1 LRTSSLASGGMLIGF
16 NFFTACKDT
25 VKMPVD
31 ISKLDYN
38 DFNAFIKISD
48 EGMVTIFS
56 PNPEIGQ
63 GVKTS
68 MPMIIAEELDV
79 PWENVN
85 VVQGILDTQNYT
97 RQVAGG
103 SQSIRFGWDALRQTG
118 ATARQLLV
126 NAAAARWGVDPS
138 ECSAKQG
145 VITNAKGE
153 TLGYGDVVKEA
164 ALLQIPASE
173 GAEEEDNSENP
184 EFKDEQAEGVAGN
197 VKLKDPKDYTLIGTD
212 VGNVDIDKIITGKP
226 LFGLDYKAEGM
237 VYASVLRPPAFGQVL
252 ESYDDSATK
261 AIPGVI
267 DVVKIGDKAIAMMG
281 KEEVDWSV
289 RLAPSEKVVVIAE
302 NTWSAIKGKKA
313 IKAEWREATLLE
325 SSKAHD
331 KILTDLLDG
340 NDFQNLRKDGD
351 VKKAFK
357 QADKV
362 VERTYESPFL
372 PHNCMEPM
380 NFYANVTDSKIHLVG
395 PVQTPASAASTV
407 ANLLGRDEKDIRLEM
422 TRMGGGFGRRLYGD
436 FVYEA
441 AEISD
446 KIRKPVKM
454 VSTREDDMTTGV
466 YRPAIKY
473 RIAASIKD
481 GEITGYHLK
490 EAAVDSNMY
499 ELIPNFFPA
508 GAIENYQ
515 VDVAKYDSNITTG
528 AWRAPYTNFLSYA
541 EQAFL
546 DELAEITEKDPVK
559 MRLDLLEK
567 VKGTTDDRIQYSAE
581 RLQDVLKLAVEKSMY
596 NEPKEGI
603 FQGVCAY
610 YCHNTHVAEVADVVM
625 ENNQPVVKKITV
637 AVDCGIV
644 INPLG
649 AKNQIEGGAIDGVGH
664 SMYGDF
670 AFENGMPTSNNYDKY
685 RLIRMNETP
694 VVETHFVKN
703 TLSPTGLGEPTL
715 PPAGA
720 AVAIAMKKATG
731 QFWDSLWKY
740 CFLELQRILLGIH
753 KSSFLNRIKFQV
765 PFRS

>member
-1 LRTSSLASGGMLIGF
+1 MSTIQTKFSRRSFLRTSSLASGGMLIGF
-16 NFFTACKDT
+16 NFFTACKDS

-38 DFNAFIKISD
+38 DFNAFIKISK
-48 EGMVTIFS
+48 EGMVTLFS

-68 MPMIIAEELDV
+68 MPMIIAEELEV
-79 PWENVN
+79 PWEYVN
-85 VVQGILDTQNYT
+85 VVQGVLDTQNYT

-118 ATARQLLV
+118 AYARQMLV
-126 NAAAARWGVDPS
+126 NAAAAKWGVDAS

-145 VITNAKGE
+145 LITNANGDS
-153 TLGYGDVVKEA
+153 LGYGDVVNEA
-164 ALLQIPASE
+164 AVLEAERVKARNEMLASL
-173 GAEEEDNSENP
+173 
-184 EFKDEQAEGVAGN
+184 AEGEEPPTETIA
-197 VKLKDPKDYTLIGTD
+197 LKDPEDYTLIGTD
-212 VGNVDIDKIITGKP
+212 IGNVDIDKIITGKP

-237 VYASVLRPPAFGQVL
+237 VYASVLRPPAFGQALV
-252 ESYDDSATK
+252 SYDDSA
-261 AIPGVI
+261 AREVAGVI
-267 DVVKIGDKAIAMMG
+267 DVVKIGEKAIKMLDMDQ
-281 KEEVDWSV
+281 VDWSV
-289 RLAPSEKVVVIAE
+289 RLPKSEKVVVIAS
-302 NTWSAIKGKKA
+302 NTWAAIKGKKA
-313 IKAEWREATLLE
+313 LKAEWSDSTPLE
-325 SSKAHD
+325 STEVHD

-340 NDFQNLRKDGD
+340 KEFRNMRKDGD
-351 VKKAFK
+351 VKKAFR
-357 QADKV
+357 QADRV

-380 NFYANVTDSKIHLVG
+380 NFYANVTDEKIHLVG
-395 PVQTPASAASTV
+395 PIQTPASAASTV
-407 ANLLGRDEKDIRLEM
+407 ATLLVRDEKDIKLEM

-466 YRPAIKY
+466 YRPALKY

-490 EAAVDSNMY
+490 EAAINSNMY
-499 ELIPNFFPA
+499 GLISNFFPA

-515 VDVAKYDSNITTG
+515 VDVVKYDSNISTG
-528 AWRAPYTNFLSYA
+528 AWRAPYTNFLSFA
-541 EQAFL
+541 EQSFL
-546 DELAEITEKDPVK
+546 DEIAEITEQDPVQ
-559 MRLDLLEK
+559 MRLDMLEK
-567 VKGTTDDRIQYSAE
+567 VKGSTDERIQYSAE
-581 RLQDVLKLAVEKSMY
+581 RLQEVLKLAVEKSGY
-596 NEPKEGI
+596 RNSKDGV

-610 YCHNTHVAEVADVVM
+610 YCHNTHVAEVADVVL
-625 ENNQPVVKKITV
+625 ENNRPVVKKITV

-644 INPLG
+644 VNPLG

-670 AFENGMPTSNNYDKY
+670 AFENGMPKANNYDAY

-694 VVETHFVKN
+694 IVETHFVKN

-720 AVAIAMKKATG
+720 AVAIALKKATG
-731 QFWDSLWKY
+731 NRLYKQPFATNMPTKP
-740 CFLELQRILLGIH
+740 ILG
-753 KSSFLNRIKFQV
+753 
-765 PFRS
+765 